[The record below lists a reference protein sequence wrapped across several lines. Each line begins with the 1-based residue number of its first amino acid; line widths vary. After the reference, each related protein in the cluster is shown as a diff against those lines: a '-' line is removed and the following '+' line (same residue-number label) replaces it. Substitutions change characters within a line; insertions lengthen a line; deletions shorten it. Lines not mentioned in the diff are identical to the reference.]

1 MAVVALW
8 LIVALKTVVAVAAP
22 VLVGVGADRLP
33 GWTAS
38 RVPRVLGWIAA
49 VTLTIYGGAL
59 TIVGLLVQAGVVDAA
74 ADADSKALAWHAYL
88 WDPWF
93 AVWGGAFVVAL
104 WRSRRARQAMV
115 E

>member
-1 MAVVALW
+1 M
-8 LIVALKTVVAVAAP
+8 
-22 VLVGVGADRLP
+22 
-33 GWTAS
+33 
-38 RVPRVLGWIAA
+38 
-49 VTLTIYGGAL
+49 TLTIYGGAL